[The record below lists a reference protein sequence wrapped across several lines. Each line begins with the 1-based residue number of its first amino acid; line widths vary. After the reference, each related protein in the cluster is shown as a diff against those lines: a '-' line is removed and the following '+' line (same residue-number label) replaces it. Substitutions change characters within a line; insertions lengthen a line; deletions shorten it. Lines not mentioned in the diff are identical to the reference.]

1 MTNQIYIAPSVLAAD
16 FGNLTGEIAS
26 VVEAKADWIHIDVMD
41 GCFVPPITFGGDKV
55 TQVAK
60 SVKNIFCDVH
70 LMIVEPERQF
80 EALKKAG
87 ADRIIVHQEAC
98 PHLHRVISQINSMG
112 IKSGVAV
119 NPGTP
124 VETLLDVLDI
134 IDLALVMTVNPGWG
148 GQPFIN
154 SCLNKIKTLSSYIQ
168 SRNLKTIIEVD
179 GGVDDKTAILCK
191 QAGATAL
198 VAGSY
203 VFNSKDRA
211 KAIQSLRN

>member
-1 MTNQIYIAPSVLAAD
+1 
-16 FGNLTGEIAS
+16 
-26 VVEAKADWIHIDVMD
+26 MD

-55 TQVAK
+55 TQEAK